1 MLHIGTSEVVTY
13 LLEAVFSF
21 PLCVHIIEIFTL
33 ELCNDSNIDSLFSL
47 QKINSPLRVILTLA
61 SVSTIFTSQVN
72 ES

>member
-1 MLHIGTSEVVTY
+1 MSEIATY
-13 LLEAVFSF
+13 LLEAVFSCL
-21 PLCVHIIEIFTL
+21 LCAHTIEIFTL

-61 SVSTIFTSQVN
+61 SLSTIFTSQVN